1 MKKIIGIILMLSLVL
16 AGCGENQSSKNE
28 DTKDK
33 NVSTDERNKIIK
45 ELIVHGYGNDSYKD
59 YKNKKD
65 ILSEKMLK
73 QADTQN
79 QSNKN
84 DEIKKKAQDIKLY
97 QDVDNDDEML
107 YSVKVSIENKK
118 TKKADYSI
126 RYGKVKLT
134 DENGNQKIDDL
145 QELNRTN
152 IPSMT
157 DSDY

>member
-1 MKKIIGIILMLSLVL
+1 MKKFIGIILMLTLVL
-16 AGCGENQSSKNE
+16 AGCGENQSNKSE

-33 NVSTDERNKIIK
+33 NVSADERNKMIK

-118 TKKADYSI
+118 LKKLIIQLGMA
-126 RYGKVKLT
+126 K
-134 DENGNQKIDDL
+134 
-145 QELNRTN
+145 
-152 IPSMT
+152 
-157 DSDY
+157 